1 MGNSQQAPLRQIWSI
16 DEFDFALYC
25 VCIAMTTAARSVY
38 EGVWAMGHKVPQK
51 AANMSITAAL
61 ERCVTPDSRSQQC
74 TVAERERPSGSK
86 IVVDR
91 KKFCGNLE
99 HARQGVTSDIHG

>member
-1 MGNSQQAPLRQIWSI
+1 
-16 DEFDFALYC
+16 
-25 VCIAMTTAARSVY
+25 MTTAARSVY